1 VIRCHVA
8 ALLASGVAMLVSG
21 CGANGLSIHAGV
33 TTTASTPA
41 TTVTRSP
48 TVVASTTG
56 DPVGSPTDSPAP
68 GDSISPTLDPVAPSV
83 DASIPASSDGLP
95 PVVHRITTT
104 DPVVFIT
111 IDDGYTKDP
120 AVVELLRARHIPVT
134 PFLAQTAINSD
145 HGYFNLVQDASGQN
159 VQDHSMSH
167 PFLTTLPYDKQR
179 AEICGAAAQYATW
192 FGIRPWLF
200 RPPYG
205 AYNQT
210 TRRAA
215 KACGMTT
222 IVLWDASLPHSV
234 IRYANGTTFHD
245 GDILLI
251 HWRPKLAH
259 DLAIAVDTIEAQGL
273 RVAALQD
280 YLPRPA

>member
-1 VIRCHVA
+1 MA
-8 ALLASGVAMLVSG
+8 AVLAGGLAMLVTG
-21 CGANGLSIHAGV
+21 CGASGLSIHAGV
-33 TTTASTPA
+33 TTTASTA
-41 TTVTRSP
+41 TATDVPSP
-48 TVVASTTG
+48 TSVATIPG
-56 DPVGSPTDSPAP
+56 DPVGPPTQTPAP
-68 GDSISPTLDPVAPSV
+68 GDSISPSLDPVAPPADV
-83 DASIPASSDGLP
+83 SIPASTDGLP

-134 PFLAQTAINSD
+134 PFLAQAAIVSG
-145 HGYFNLVQDASGQN
+145 HPYFNLIQDAGGQT
-159 VQDHSMSH
+159 VQDHSVTH
-167 PFLTTLPYDKQR
+167 PFLTKLPYAKQK
-179 AEICGAAAQYATW
+179 AEICGAADQYTTW
-192 FGIRPWLF
+192 FGTRPWLF

-234 IRYANGTTFHD
+234 IRYASGARFHD

-251 HWRPKLAH
+251 HWRPNLAH
-259 DLAIAVDTIEAQGL
+259 DLGIAVDTIDAQGL

-280 YLPRPA
+280 YLRRPA